1 LKIYFLIHLFNL
13 NRLWTGRIETGN
25 CRASVQVISGLRT
38 LFVVLLVDFQT
49 G

>member
-13 NRLWTGRIETGN
+13 NRLWTGPHLPGKTG
-25 CRASVQVISGLRT
+25 A
-38 LFVVLLVDFQT
+38 T